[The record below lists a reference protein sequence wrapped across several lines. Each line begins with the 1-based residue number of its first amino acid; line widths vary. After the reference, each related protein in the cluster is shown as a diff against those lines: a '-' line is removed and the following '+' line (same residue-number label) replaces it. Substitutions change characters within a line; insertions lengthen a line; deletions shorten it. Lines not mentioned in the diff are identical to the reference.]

1 MLKDYYQLPA
11 DKSVEHLSSRLL
23 VQLYQDQQNHSGV
36 GLNLPHCLSVLSKF
50 FPRSFFIFCHDF
62 PAGSRDKV
70 HAEWSSCPLFHIW
83 HSKKI
88 IIYEERK
95 ERFAVS
101 DNSSASCYHGTLLM
115 WGCWCKC
122 TWAAWWHAGQ
132 AWWQWIIWGKGMG
145 HAESSWQSRNWMQA
159 KAVWAFVQLSGSVLG
174 LLGCHGIPGL
184 SFKSTST
191 DLWAGWRPI
200 KPAAILHGGSLWSSA
215 KLWNSSWALSWFF
228 WHSDK
233 CKPKASTQIL
243 PNYGECAKMEIIFKY
258 LPLFCGLWDG
268 HRDTKQ

>member
-1 MLKDYYQLPA
+1 MELDLICPTAFQYFLNSSLAHFSFFLPW
-11 DKSVEHLSSRLL
+11 LSSR
-23 VQLYQDQQNHSGV
+23 QQRQGTCWVIILSAF
-36 GLNLPHCLSVLSKF
+36 PHLTL
-50 FPRSFFIFCHDF
+50 
-62 PAGSRDKV
+62 
-70 HAEWSSCPLFHIW
+70 
-83 HSKKI
+83 KKI
-88 IIYEERK
+88 IIYDERK
-95 ERFAVS
+95 ERFSVS
-101 DNSSASCYHGTLLM
+101 DNSSASCYHGTPLT

-132 AWWQWIIWGKGMG
+132 AWWQWIIWGQGLG
-145 HAESSWQSRNWMQA
+145 HSESPWQSRNWVQA

-243 PNYGECAKMEIIFKY
+243 PNYGECAKMDIIFKY